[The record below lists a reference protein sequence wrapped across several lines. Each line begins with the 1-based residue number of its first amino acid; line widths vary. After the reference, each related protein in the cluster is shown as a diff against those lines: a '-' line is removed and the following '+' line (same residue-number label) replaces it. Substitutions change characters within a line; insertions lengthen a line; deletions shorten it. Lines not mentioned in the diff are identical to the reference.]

1 MISAT
6 PVAAAAG
13 ALVVVVAGAAL
24 AATSA
29 QRLSDSQKTTDAR
42 ASALAAG
49 RQIAVDIAE
58 YDYRHIDQDFSRVDN
73 EATGSF
79 KQQFGTSAA
88 GVRDAIV
95 AVKAQSTAQV
105 ASAGVVNANGRTATV
120 VVALNRTVVN
130 AQAPKGTTS
139 AFGLQIV
146 LQRKN
151 GRWLAAQVN
160 PL

>member
-1 MISAT
+1 MTSAT
-6 PVAAAAG
+6 PVAIAAG
-13 ALVVVVAGAAL
+13 ALVVAVAGAVVTAVEL
-24 AATSA
+24 
-29 QRLSDSQKTTDAR
+29 QRLDHSQRATDDR

-73 EATGSF
+73 EATGQF

-95 AVKAQSTAQV
+95 AVKAVSTAQV
-105 ASAGVVNANGRTATV
+105 ASAGVVNAGSRSATV

-139 AFGLQIV
+139 AFGLQIS
-146 LQRKN
+146 LQRTS